1 MPAFKCI
8 LAVIT
13 GAEADQSVLDSA
25 LGFGRRFDAHID
37 VLHARGDPRDAVPFL
52 GEGASGALIEQIMST
67 AQREAETRAQRAKQ
81 TFESWCSKHAISLVD
96 RPPGPTQMSAR
107 FREETGREDELVSKL
122 GRLVDLI
129 VIARPAAENA
139 AASPVTFEAALLD
152 TGRAVLAT
160 PPTMSAEAIDRIAS
174 GATMIAWNGSA
185 QAARAVS
192 AARRILE
199 TAGEVRVVSSAEG
212 DMSAA
217 ATAGLVEFLAWHG
230 IQARSATLS
239 GKTPSVGAVL
249 LADAEANNVGLL
261 VMGAYTHSR
270 LRHMVFGGATSH
282 VLAHAKL
289 PVFMAH

>member
-1 MPAFKCI
+1 MSAFKCI

-13 GAEADQSVLDSA
+13 GADADQSVLETA
-25 LGFGRRFDAHID
+25 HAFGRRFDSHIE

-52 GEGASGALIEQIMST
+52 GEGASGALIEQIMTT
-67 AQREAETRAQRAKQ
+67 AQREAGTRAEKARQ
-81 TFESWCSKHAISLVD
+81 TFQSWIAKHAIPQVEG
-96 RPPGPTQMSAR
+96 PPGPTQVSAR
-107 FREETGREDELVSKL
+107 WREETGREDELVSKL

-129 VIARPAAENA
+129 VIARPAAETP

-160 PPTMSAEAIDRIAS
+160 PPTLSAAAIERIAS
-174 GATMIAWNGSA
+174 GPTMIAWNGSA

-217 ATAGLVEFLAWHG
+217 ATAGLVNFLAWHG
-230 IQARSATLS
+230 IQARSAQLS
-239 GKTPSVGAVL
+239 GKTPTVGAAL

-282 VLAHAKL
+282 VLANAKL